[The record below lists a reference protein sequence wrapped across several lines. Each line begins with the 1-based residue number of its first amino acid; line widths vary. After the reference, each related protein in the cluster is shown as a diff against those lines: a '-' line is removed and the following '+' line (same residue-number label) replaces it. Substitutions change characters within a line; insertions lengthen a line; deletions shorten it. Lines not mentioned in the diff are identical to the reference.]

1 MATDKD
7 EDHPAMPG
15 GLVPLDQWK
24 PPETSVHR
32 TLRSAFLDIVGQLRP
47 GEGADGSAFR
57 SLDQLPP
64 LSPAILDEVAPAPDP
79 AVLARVLLPW
89 LNEARGPV
97 PAGRTPVLVFPPF
110 SRVPE
115 ALACSGRR
123 LLVPPPDLCV
133 TEAEA
138 ARWWDGALS
147 GEPWVLPD
155 LADFWFRHRAGLALL
170 REFLSRL
177 ALDQVGDGIV
187 GCSSWCW
194 AFWNHFSPGLPVTP
208 VTPAPLTGERLSR
221 WLSFLSRDANGRP
234 VTARMSHDG
243 LYVLP
248 APDDDSDCKYSRFAR
263 DLAALSRGNPGVAL
277 AIWRQRLRSLPDDDT
292 GRKNRETDAGA
303 GRQCWVAPLGQ
314 ASLPALPAEADV
326 SAGHVLH
333 ALLLHNGL
341 NADELA
347 VVTGLSQ
354 QEVRLA
360 LAPLLRAELAAP
372 DAERGC
378 YRVRPLGYPAV
389 RRYLQARG
397 YLVDAF

>member
-1 MATDKD
+1 VLTTDRD
-7 EDHPAMPG
+7 VDHPALPG
-15 GLVPLDQWK
+15 GLVPLDKWQ

-47 GEGADGSAFR
+47 GLGADDSAFR

-64 LSPAILDEVAPAPDP
+64 LSPADLDEVAPDPDP
-79 AVLARVLLPW
+79 AVLARALLAW
-89 LNEARGPV
+89 LCDEHDSV
-97 PAGRTPVLVFPPF
+97 PSGRTPVLVFPPF
-110 SRVPE
+110 SGVPE

-123 LLVPPPDLCV
+123 ILMPPDRWMP
-133 TEAEA
+133 EPEA
-138 ARWWDGALS
+138 ARWWDEVLA

-155 LADFWFRHRAGLALL
+155 LADFWFCHRAGLALV

-177 ALDQVGDGIV
+177 ALDQVGDGLV
-187 GCSSWCW
+187 GCSGWCW
-194 AFWNHFSPGLPVTP
+194 AFWTRYWPGLPVVP
-208 VTPAPLTGERLSR
+208 LTPAPLTGERLTR
-221 WLSFLSRDANGRP
+221 WLSFLSRDANGRA

-248 APDDDSDCKYSRFAR
+248 ADDADSNCRYSSFAR

-277 AIWRQRLRSLPDDDT
+277 AIWRQQLRSLPDDDS
-292 GRKNRETDAGA
+292 EHEIPDTDTGA

-314 ASLPALPAEADV
+314 ASLPALPAEADLHT
-326 SAGHVLH
+326 GHVLH

-341 NADELA
+341 RPDELA
-347 VVTGLSQ
+347 VVTGLPA

-360 LAPLLRAELAAP
+360 LAPLVRAGLAAP
-372 DAERGC
+372 DEGSGC

-397 YLVDAF
+397 YLLDAF